1 MLQISDPDQQES
13 TPAFFRLAFRPFFL
27 AGALF
32 SAISLALWGLTLFYG
47 IRFLPYGG
55 IVWWHMH
62 EMLFGFTLA
71 IIAGFLL
78 TAVQTWTGIKSIK
91 GLPLAGLFA
100 LWLSARV
107 LLLFPDVISP
117 LIVAALDVAFP
128 LLTAALMASY
138 VISKRMWR
146 NLIFTPVLLFMAAA
160 NAMMYAGVMNQDFAL
175 AYQGAYAGVYLIAFL
190 MVVLGGRVIPFF
202 TANKLGFTKA
212 EPIKQLELAAIVPL
226 GLIVVMMLFGLD
238 DRFPLVTA
246 VLAGVCFVANL
257 VRFWRWRGYESF
269 SVPLLW
275 SLHGAYLF
283 IVAGLLLMA
292 LHYAG
297 LPVEATIMVH
307 AMTVGGIGGL
317 VLAMIARVS
326 LGHTGR
332 PLKAGMPVQ
341 LAFLLI
347 LMAAVVRLLPSVFP
361 AFYTVF
367 ILTSI
372 CLWVL
377 AYGIFFVIYMPIL
390 SSPRV
395 DGKDG

>member
-1 MLQISDPDQQES
+1 MLQITDPDQQES
-13 TPAFFRLAFRPFFL
+13 TLAFFRLAFRPFFL

-47 IRFLPYGG
+47 INFAPFGG

-78 TAVQTWTGIKSIK
+78 TAVQTWTGIKSVK
-91 GLPLAGLFA
+91 GLSLILLFG
-100 LWLSARV
+100 LWLAARV
-107 LLLFPDVISP
+107 LLLIPDAMSP
-117 LIVAALDVAFP
+117 LFIAVLDVAFP
-128 LLTAALMASY
+128 LVTAGIMASF
-138 VISKRMWR
+138 VIRKKMWR
-146 NLIFTPVLLFMAAA
+146 NLVFAPILLLMAVAS
-160 NAMMYAGVMNQDFAL
+160 AMMYAGAIRQDFAL
-175 AYQGAYAGVYLIAFL
+175 SYQGAYGGVYLIAFL

-202 TANKLGFTKA
+202 TASKLGFTKA
-212 EPIKQLELAAIVPL
+212 EPIKQLELTAIIPL
-226 GLIVVMMLFGLD
+226 GLIVLMMLSGID

-246 VLAGVCFVANL
+246 LLAGICFVANL
-257 VRFWRWRGYESF
+257 IRFWRWKGYKSL

-283 IVAGLLLMA
+283 IIFGLLLMT
-292 LHYAG
+292 LRYAG
-297 LPVEATIMVH
+297 LPVAPTIMIH
-307 AMTVGGIGGL
+307 AVTVGGIGGL
-317 VLAMIARVS
+317 ILAMIARVS

-347 LMAAVVRLLPSVFP
+347 LMAAVVRLLPAVMP

-377 AYGIFFVIYMPIL
+377 AYGIFFVVYLPIL